1 MGLLKGSKAD
11 DLTPQFGITALM
23 PNVPLNVTGSTQ
35 TIPNFKLDLTITG
48 LYFMTATL
56 RGEVHISG
64 GDSGLILASFLI
76 TPLGE
81 TPFIIV
87 PTAMVAAV
95 QQTDVPEETT
105 TTFNTI
111 FQITGKTTIELQVVR
126 AGTGSPVFVTSE
138 IVSDPNLG
146 ESNMSA
152 IQLIN

>member
-1 MGLLKGSKAD
+1 MTLLQGSKAD
-11 DLTPQFGITALM
+11 DLTPQFGATVLM

-56 RGEVHISG
+56 HGNVEIGE

-81 TPFIIV
+81 TPFVIT
-87 PTAMVAAV
+87 PTIMVAAV
-95 QQTDVPEETT
+95 HQTSVTKEATT
-105 TTFNTI
+105 TLTAL
-111 FQITGKTTIELQVVR
+111 FQITGTTTIELQVVR
-126 AGTGSPVFVTSE
+126 AGTGSPIFVTSQ

-146 ESNMSA
+146 QSNLSA